1 LYFVKLQIGVMG
13 SAGGAISDGELAL
26 ARRLGRRIAERECT
40 IVTGACPGLPHA
52 AVLGAHEAGGTSL
65 GVSPALSPEEHVNVY
80 GSPLQP
86 YTAMVF
92 TGSGLMGRETH
103 NIHSSDFVL
112 FVGGRSGTL
121 GEFCIAYDEGK
132 LIGILLNSGGIS
144 NEFERIVEMVR
155 KDTGSLIIAKSDP
168 EELVDLCLDT
178 YTKSSM
184 PSAKAFDRHNGTPSM
199 PPAPPRQR
207 ITQETRG

>member
-1 LYFVKLQIGVMG
+1 MG
-13 SAGGAISDGELAL
+13 SAGGEISTAELEL
-26 ARRLGRRIAERECT
+26 ARRLGRRIAERSCT

-52 AVLGAHEAGGTSL
+52 AVLGAHERGGTSL
-65 GVSPALSPEEHVNVY
+65 GVSPALSREEHVNVY

-86 YTAMVF
+86 YTTMVF

-103 NIHSSDFVL
+103 NIHSADFVL

-132 LIGILLNSGGIS
+132 LIGVLTNSGGIS
-144 NEFERIVEMVR
+144 NQFAGIAEMVH
-155 KDTGSLIIAKSDP
+155 KETGSILITDDDP
-168 EELVDLCLDT
+168 ERLVDRCLERYRSDEIPT
-178 YTKSSM
+178 SV
-184 PSAKAFDRHNGTPSM
+184 AFNRTSEFALRHPK
-199 PPAPPRQR
+199 

>member
-1 LYFVKLQIGVMG
+1 MKIQVGVMG
-13 SAGGAISDGELAL
+13 SAGGAITDEELAL
-26 ARRLGRRIAERECT
+26 AKRLGRRIAELDCT

-52 AVLGAHEAGGTSL
+52 AVLGANEVGGFSL

-86 YTAMVF
+86 YTTMVF

-132 LIGILLNSGGIS
+132 LIGVLTDSGGIS
-144 NEFERIVEMVR
+144 NDFAHIADIVHKE
-155 KDTGSLIIAKSDP
+155 TGSIIVTDDDP
-168 EELVDLCLDT
+168 ERLVDRC
-178 YTKSSM
+178 
-184 PSAKAFDRHNGTPSM
+184 
-199 PPAPPRQR
+199 
-207 ITQETRG
+207 

>member
-1 LYFVKLQIGVMG
+1 MKIQVGVMG
-13 SAGGAISDGELAL
+13 SAGGPISDQELEL
-26 ARRLGRRIAERECT
+26 ARRVGQRIAQRDCT

-52 AVLGAHEAGGTSL
+52 AVLGAHDAGGFSL

-86 YTAMVF
+86 YTTMVF

-132 LIGILLNSGGIS
+132 LIGILRDSGGIS
-144 NEFERIVEMVR
+144 NEFERIVKMVR
-155 KDTGSLIIAKSDP
+155 KDTGSIIIADANP
-168 EELVDLCLDT
+168 ESLVDRALEK
-178 YTKSSM
+178 YSSEM
-184 PSAKAFDRHNGTPSM
+184 LPSSKVFDRTVSSPPM
-199 PPAPPRQR
+199 PPARPRSR
-207 ITQETRG
+207 ILQETRG

>member
-1 LYFVKLQIGVMG
+1 MKTQIGVMG
-13 SAGGAISDGELAL
+13 SAGGAITDEQLEL
-26 ARRLGRRIAERECT
+26 ARRLGRRIAERDAT

-52 AVLGAHEAGGTSL
+52 AVIGATEAGGASL
-65 GVSPALSPEEHVNVY
+65 GVSPALSREEHVNVY

-86 YTAMVF
+86 YTTMVF

-132 LIGILLNSGGIS
+132 LIGVLTDSGGIS
-144 NEFERIVEMVR
+144 NEFVRISQLVHKE
-155 KDTGSLIIAKSDP
+155 TGSIIVADSNP
-168 EELVDLCLDT
+168 EALVDRCFDLYRKT
-178 YTKSSM
+178 PVPSSI
-184 PSAKAFDRHNGTPSM
+184 AFNRTAEFPLRK
-199 PPAPPRQR
+199 PLV
-207 ITQETRG
+207 TQETRV